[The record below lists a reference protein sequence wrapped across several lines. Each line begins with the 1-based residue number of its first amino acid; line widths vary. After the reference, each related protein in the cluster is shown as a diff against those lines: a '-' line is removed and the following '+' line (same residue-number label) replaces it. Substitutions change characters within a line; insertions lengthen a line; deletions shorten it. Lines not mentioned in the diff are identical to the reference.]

1 MFKKVIYIGLTVSF
15 GFMLAVGLIGYSQ
28 SVKADTQSANDLGNA
43 TEFLKSITP
52 ENQDFAGKL
61 LDYIKSFTSLKKIY
75 GGYVSD
81 IKDIHIVA
89 GAVISKADFLISY
102 NLKHYHQDKIK
113 QDFKIILLTPARFL
127 QYLRSN

>member
-1 MFKKVIYIGLTVSF
+1 MIKYK
-15 GFMLAVGLIGYSQ
+15 
-28 SVKADTQSANDLGNA
+28 
-43 TEFLKSITP
+43 LKII
-52 ENQDFAGKL
+52 KI
-61 LDYIKSFTSLKKIY
+61 IKSFTSLKKIY